1 MSTLPSP
8 PRRSLGNEVD
18 VFTDGD
24 VAFEAAYTAIDTATR
39 YVWLEMYIF
48 EPDATGRLAIDALAA
63 AARRGCDVV
72 VLFDR
77 WGSPRLGLRH
87 AAPIHAAGG
96 QIAVYNPILPWNK
109 LGRKVAPFLHRDHR
123 KVLIADDTAFVGG
136 HNISMEYGGPG
147 PELFC
152 DMTLRLRGPC
162 VRDLAQVFNGALRRA
177 TGTPHPLPDAPPP
190 HPAGMP
196 VQVLA
201 LDQPLRHYSLDYGI
215 RALLQTARQ
224 RCYVA
229 TPYFIPP
236 GWFID
241 DLVQAAQRGV
251 DVRILTAGKSDVPW
265 ARLAGRHLYGRLL
278 RQGIRIY
285 EMRSPILHAKHLT
298 IDGGFSV
305 VGSYNVDRYGGKHNL
320 EIGVLVESPAV
331 ALRLEHSF
339 QRLLQRADEVT
350 LSAWQQRSPAQRL
363 LEWLLFLGASI

>member
-1 MSTLPSP
+1 MSSHPPP
-8 PRRSLGNEVD
+8 PRRSHGNVVD

-24 VAFEAAYTAIDTATR
+24 AAFEAAYAAIEAATR

-48 EPDATGRLAIDALAA
+48 EPDATGRLAIDALTTAA
-63 AARRGCDVV
+63 QRGCDVV

-96 QIAVYNPILPWNK
+96 QIAIYNPILPWNK
-109 LGRKVAPFLHRDHR
+109 LGRKIAPFLHRDHR

-147 PELFC
+147 PERFS

-162 VRDLAQVFNGALRRA
+162 VRDLAEAFNRALRRA
-177 TGTPHPLPDAPPP
+177 TGAIHSLPDVPPP

-196 VQVLA
+196 IQVLT
-201 LDQPLRHYSLDYGI
+201 LDQPTRDFSLDYAI
-215 RALLQTARQ
+215 RALLQTAR
-224 RCYVA
+224 RCCYVT
-229 TPYFIPP
+229 TPYLIPP
-236 GWFID
+236 AWFID
-241 DLVQAAQRGV
+241 ALVQVAQRGV
-251 DVRILTAGKSDVPW
+251 DTRIVTAGASDVPW

-278 RQGIRIY
+278 RHGVRIF

-320 EIGVLVESPAV
+320 EIGVLVESPSV
-331 ALRLEHSF
+331 ARRLEQSF
-339 QRLLQRADEVT
+339 MGLMQRADEVT
-350 LSAWQQRSPAQRL
+350 LPQWQQRSPAQRL
-363 LEWLLFLGASI
+363 LEWILFLGASI